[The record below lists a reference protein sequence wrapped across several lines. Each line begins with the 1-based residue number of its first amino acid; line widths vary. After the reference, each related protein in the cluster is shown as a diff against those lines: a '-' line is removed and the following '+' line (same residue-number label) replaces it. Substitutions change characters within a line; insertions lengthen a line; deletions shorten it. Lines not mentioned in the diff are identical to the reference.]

1 MRPRTYTLY
10 IVYILF
16 GAAGL
21 ATTLAA
27 GGCGGSLTMNGPQG
41 DGSVPPPGTP
51 DATPPPPGTADA
63 DVPPPGTPDAAA
75 PADPLVDQL
84 LALVQN
90 CNNVVGGTY
99 ATDDGD
105 PSNINVCGLQ
115 GAVFWKS
122 DLDIDCDGKRTA
134 VCNEQTD
141 GAYQPQTSTR
151 DSNGEFLD
159 ASQLPYV
166 VIPLPSNRWS
176 YENSGIDL
184 GQVVAV
190 IYNGKLAYGVF
201 GDQGPTNIIGEAS
214 YAMADLLG
222 IDHDPSSGGTA
233 GPVYFIAFTGA
244 STRVHAIE
252 DHAEAN
258 SIGMT
263 AAEKLLV
270 DN

>member
-1 MRPRTYTLY
+1 MRPGTYTLY
-10 IVYILF
+10 IFNITL
-16 GAAGL
+16 GAFGL
-21 ATTLAA
+21 AASLAA
-27 GGCGGSLTMNGPQG
+27 GGCGDLVHDQPLV

-51 DATPPPPGTADA
+51 DAEVAPGTPDA
-63 DVPPPGTPDAAA
+63 DVAPGTPDAA
-75 PADPLVDQL
+75 PPVDPLVDQL
-84 LALVQN
+84 LALVQG
-90 CNNVVGGTY
+90 CDDVVGGTY
-99 ATDDGD
+99 STDDGD
-105 PSNINVCGLQ
+105 PSNINVCGLT
-115 GAVFWKS
+115 GAVYWKS

-190 IYNGKLAYGVF
+190 IYEGKLAYGVF
-201 GDQGPTNIIGEAS
+201 GDQGPSHIIGEAS

-244 STRVHAIE
+244 SNRVDKIE
-252 DHAEAN
+252 DHAEAT
-258 SIGMT
+258 SIGMA
-263 AAEKLLV
+263 AAEKLLQ